1 MFCALLTVRHSVYLI
16 MIHMNS
22 VLDSAVKT
30 VAVCAGS
37 GSSVLNDVR
46 ADLYITGEMGHH
58 DVLHA
63 TQTGTSVILCEHT
76 NTERG
81 YLKLLC
87 GKLRLMFGLEMAVV
101 MSEADVE
108 PLVITW
114 RWSEMEI
121 AHTIIVV
128 FCYERH
134 RTPPPWFCVTFAQ
147 LNLMGT
153 TLPKH
158 LQLLWRL
165 WHICT
170 REHWQKKPSICCL
183 IITIYQ
189 AALTTIVAYL
199 YQGSSAKEIVDVS
212 CLQHWIRA

>member
-1 MFCALLTVRHSVYLI
+1 MLCALLAVRHSVYLI
-16 MIHMNS
+16 MIHVNS

-37 GSSVLNDVR
+37 GSSVLKDVR

-81 YLKLLC
+81 YLNLLC

-108 PLVITW
+108 PLVIT
-114 RWSEMEI
+114 
-121 AHTIIVV
+121 
-128 FCYERH
+128 
-134 RTPPPWFCVTFAQ
+134 
-147 LNLMGT
+147 
-153 TLPKH
+153 
-158 LQLLWRL
+158 
-165 WHICT
+165 
-170 REHWQKKPSICCL
+170 
-183 IITIYQ
+183 
-189 AALTTIVAYL
+189 
-199 YQGSSAKEIVDVS
+199 
-212 CLQHWIRA
+212 